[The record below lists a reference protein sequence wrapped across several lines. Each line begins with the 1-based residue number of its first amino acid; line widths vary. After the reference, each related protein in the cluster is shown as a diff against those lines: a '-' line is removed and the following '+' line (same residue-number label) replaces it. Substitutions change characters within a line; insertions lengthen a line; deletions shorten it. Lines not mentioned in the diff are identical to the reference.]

1 MMTSKLTS
9 NSSLPPTW
17 LRFLIVVLLVLGI
30 FFRFFNLD
38 KKVYWLDETY
48 TSLRISGYT
57 TSELSQHITQVFDGH
72 VFGVENF
79 KNDLQEY
86 QYINSKN
93 GLIDTIKSLAVED
106 PQHSPLYYIMARY
119 WVQWLGNSVAAIRS
133 LSALISLLVF
143 PCIYW
148 LCLELF
154 GSSLVGWIAVVLI
167 AVSPFHVLYAQEARE
182 YSLWTVTILLSSAS
196 LLHAMRL
203 KTKLS
208 WGTYAATVALGFY
221 TYPFSGL
228 VTIGHGIYVASIE
241 RFRLSKTL
249 ANYLLASLV
258 GLLASAPWL
267 LVIIFNLRRF
277 YGTTVWTVN
286 ESELP
291 LVKVWLQN
299 LSYAFFD
306 VDSGELQ
313 SQFAYDNP
321 LTYFLLLTPLIL
333 VVYSVYFLCRK
344 TPKKILLFILT
355 LMGVTALILALP
367 DLVLGGQRTTIARY
381 LIPCYLGIQ
390 LAVAYL
396 LAHQISSI
404 SVTILR
410 RQKLWQLITMVLL
423 SGGVLSCTIIS
434 QAESSWN
441 KLTEPYTPQV
451 ARIINQ
457 ANQPLVISDDQL
469 IHKVNRLLC
478 LSYLLEPKVQLGLD
492 IPKIPDGFSDVFL
505 YDPAEAWRHKFE
517 KEYKIEPIYKR
528 GGLWQLEKK

>member
-57 TSELSQHITQVFDGH
+57 TSDLSQHITQVFDGH

-154 GSSLVGWIAVVLI
+154 GASLVGWIAVVLI

-196 LLHAMRL
+196 LWEH
-203 KTKLS
+203 
-208 WGTYAATVALGFY
+208 
-221 TYPFSGL
+221 
-228 VTIGHGIYVASIE
+228 VTC
-241 RFRLSKTL
+241 
-249 ANYLLASLV
+249 
-258 GLLASAPWL
+258 
-267 LVIIFNLRRF
+267 
-277 YGTTVWTVN
+277 
-286 ESELP
+286 
-291 LVKVWLQN
+291 VKC
-299 LSYAFFD
+299 S
-306 VDSGELQ
+306 DS
-313 SQFAYDNP
+313 
-321 LTYFLLLTPLIL
+321 
-333 VVYSVYFLCRK
+333 
-344 TPKKILLFILT
+344 
-355 LMGVTALILALP
+355 
-367 DLVLGGQRTTIARY
+367 
-381 LIPCYLGIQ
+381 
-390 LAVAYL
+390 
-396 LAHQISSI
+396 
-404 SVTILR
+404 
-410 RQKLWQLITMVLL
+410 
-423 SGGVLSCTIIS
+423 
-434 QAESSWN
+434 
-441 KLTEPYTPQV
+441 
-451 ARIINQ
+451 NQ
-457 ANQPLVISDDQL
+457 AIEISTTM
-469 IHKVNRLLC
+469 
-478 LSYLLEPKVQLGLD
+478 S
-492 IPKIPDGFSDVFL
+492 
-505 YDPAEAWRHKFE
+505 
-517 KEYKIEPIYKR
+517 
-528 GGLWQLEKK
+528 